1 MSEQYLG
8 QIVMLGFD
16 FAPVNTALCDGQLL
30 PISQYDALY
39 QLLGTTYGGDG
50 VTTFALPNLQG
61 NVPVHQGQGNGLSSY
76 VIGQRAGDSTITV
89 SLNQLPSHS
98 HAFSVSTS
106 TATNSSPSPFASV
119 MPAQPTAPGAS
130 AYAVSQTGY
139 PVLAPQIM
147 NSNSLT
153 TAGGSLPHNNMMPTL
168 FITFAIVVVGGIY
181 PSQS

>member
-1 MSEQYLG
+1 MSSPYLS
-8 QIVMLGFD
+8 QILMFGGN
-16 FAPVNTALCDGQLL
+16 FAPKNYALCNGQLL
-30 PISQYDALY
+30 AINQNQALFA
-39 QLLGTTYGGDG
+39 LLGTTYGGDG

-61 NVPVHQGQGNGLSSY
+61 NVPVHQGQGNGLSNY
-76 VIGQRAGDSTITV
+76 VIGQSSGASTVTLN
-89 SLNQLPSHS
+89 SNQLPSHS